1 MKMTRNNKLLI
12 GLAALGIGMF
22 AFGYANV
29 PLFQMFCSAVGIQVQ
44 NPDNIRVGTLDAD
57 GEVDTGRD
65 LKVLFTTTV
74 NDGLPVVFESSK
86 SRATVHP
93 GATDQ
98 VDYRFVNLSADTLYF
113 RPVHS
118 VYPAEAN
125 KKYDMIKCFCF
136 QDMILLPH
144 EEQVHPLV
152 YSFHTDLEAKVQR
165 VTMHYTLFKRDP
177 TAADWGQKHMP
188 TTGAG
193 AKQ

>member
-1 MKMTRNNKLLI
+1 MSKNGKLLI
-12 GLAALGIGMF
+12 WLVALGVGML

-44 NPDNIRVGTLDAD
+44 NPDNIEIGVITGD
-57 GEVDTGRD
+57 GEVDTSRD

-74 NDGLPVVFESSK
+74 NDKLPILFESSQ
-86 SRATVHP
+86 SRVKIHP

-98 VDYRFVNLSADTLYF
+98 VDYRFVNLSNDTLFF

-136 QDMILLPH
+136 QDMTLLPH
-144 EEQVHPLV
+144 EEQIHPLV
-152 YSFHTDLEAKVQR
+152 YAFHTDLKQSVKR

-177 TAADWGQKHMP
+177 TAADWGQEHKP
-188 TTGAG
+188 TTGAE
-193 AKQ
+193 K